1 MLGSQN
7 KEPIAAYQ
15 VDYNL
20 TPLQLYEQA
29 RMRLLEPADQLE
41 WNQRVMNKFPKRPR
55 SPTSQREQRTRN
67 SVVRF
72 KPHNS
77 RSSSINW
84 DESMSS
90 SVSDGEMR
98 KALGKTDNAGLAI
111 EAAAEPTLKAR
122 SIDFTRS
129 LPEAM
134 RLPATSTESVRH
146 DHKSRHKQSKLGQY
160 FVKWLSPVQP

>member
-1 MLGSQN
+1 MLGSPSE
-7 KEPIAAYQ
+7 EPIAAYQ

-20 TPLQLYEQA
+20 PPLQRYKQA
-29 RMRLLEPADQLE
+29 RMRLLEPADQLQ
-41 WNQRVMNKFPKRPR
+41 WNHRVMKKFPKRPM
-55 SPTSQREQRTRN
+55 SPTSQRAQRTRN

-77 RSSSINW
+77 RSSSISW

-98 KALGKTDNAGLAI
+98 RALGKADNACLAI
-111 EAAAEPTLKAR
+111 EATAEPTLKTR
-122 SIDFTRS
+122 SIHVTRS

-134 RLPATSTESVRH
+134 RLPATSAKSIRH
-146 DHKSRHKQSKLGQY
+146 DHKSTHKQSKLGQY
-160 FVKWLSPVQP
+160 FVKRLSPEQP